1 MTRPSTDDFGA
12 HPFSQAELVRL
23 AAYEAALQAGFFTDA
38 CPENAAIILTA
49 CAPLTNPAAAV
60 LSERQ
65 MARLAVYRAAVQ
77 AGVYSD
83 YPVGSRGPHEP

>member
-1 MTRPSTDDFGA
+1 MGEPGRQGGS
-12 HPFSQAELVRL
+12 
-23 AAYEAALQAGFFTDA
+23 
-38 CPENAAIILTA
+38 
-49 CAPLTNPAAAV
+49 AAAV

-83 YPVGSRGPHEP
+83 YPVGSRVPHEP